1 MAHPIHPWPS
11 IPLHLV
17 PSPPFPLTHFSSLVF
32 FPLLSYHRLPA
43 ISPPLFPFFCTLS
56 ASSKAF
62 FLLELATLL
71 SLSTPISSVKPS
83 ITQSQ
88 RPNDSASP
96 PPPKQATL
104 PSCDSSDDNT
114 SAINQYIQL
123 GSLSR
128 RRSVLDLC
136 CLSLLRLPS
145 PYSPRADCSVPLPI
159 ELPFTEPATPYRHL
173 D

>member
-1 MAHPIHPWPS
+1 MGVAIVKPGSLAQSLTNPMAHPIHPWPS

-17 PSPPFPLTHFSSLVF
+17 PSPPFPNSLLFSR
-32 FPLLSYHRLPA
+32 LLSYHRLPA
-43 ISPPLFPFFCTLS
+43 ISPPLLPFFCTLS

-71 SLSTPISSVKPS
+71 SLSTLISSVKPS

-104 PSCDSSDDNT
+104 PSCYPSDDNT
-114 SAINQYIQL
+114 STINQYIQL
-123 GSLSR
+123 GHHREEEASLTCVVCR
-128 RRSVLDLC
+128 CLDFQVLV
-136 CLSLLRLPS
+136 RLE
-145 PYSPRADCSVPLPI
+145 PI
-159 ELPFTEPATPYRHL
+159 APFRYL
-173 D
+173 